1 MRAQLRTYHPI
12 PSLQTYSD
20 QSDYKQL
27 QDAPR
32 LKSILKGACD
42 DRPEPATLEELA
54 ELTKFPKTNPINLC
68 FIISTFAS
76 KVQTKFFVPPYE
88 FHDLIMNQSLSSES
102 RGKAFLWLMWAYL
115 ETDLSP
121 EELEKNPF
129 GMGQNG
135 GHSIP
140 SLESLT
146 PDQVELEN
154 IDTPDELTFGATMT
168 RERKIYIDAAAQLP
182 NSAPTAGGS
191 GGGSGNS
198 VKLKMKEIS
207 SYRKAME
214 ATGSPEPHLGSRR
227 SSFGS
232 EESDLEGDDGDKSR
246 SPSPARLRLILKA
259 PSRSAGSQRN
269 KQDTNVIKTQAAL
282 REAKCQLEIQKL
294 LRHKDKRSRN
304 QRYRLG
310 PLLREWNKIKNLDP
324 LYDSDRD
331 DTMREN
337 EDVAPTT
344 TSALK
349 SKKKKPVE
357 SEAHANGTSNGSAT
371 DPNSATMILPG
382 PANRKIEI
390 PGDYG
395 EESTAMA
402 TAFRRSSRWIGR
414 WSPKTESDS
423 SSDDKLKADRD
434 ERLAR
439 QQAREVNEIQN
450 IEIMLREENEKALA
464 MERDLILM
472 REKEMLE
479 KSYLEEERLA
489 AGGKPA
495 SKSKSSKSSAKKRK
509 AKEGEDMMGVMDAD
523 EEGAEKKKSTPAPRK
538 SRKRKDS
545 NEPGGPDKKP
555 KLAEPALPAMVPQP
569 SIVSSFP
576 PIVSDPQ
583 SGVVPISAQN
593 GVAPVAA
600 VPQPVVMESMPAP
613 QPPPQPQEPPAV
625 NGSPPSV
632 MSLGNLLD

>member
-42 DRPEPATLEELA
+42 DRPEPATLEEVA

-76 KVQTKFFVPPYE
+76 KVQSKFFVPPYE
-88 FHDLIMNQSLSSES
+88 FHDLIMNRSLSSES

-121 EELEKNPF
+121 EALEKNPF

-135 GHSIP
+135 GHCVP
-140 SLESLT
+140 PLESLT
-146 PDQVELEN
+146 PEQVELEN
-154 IDTPDELTFGATMT
+154 IDTSDELTFGATMT
-168 RERKIYIDAAAQLP
+168 KERKIYIDAAAQLP

-207 SYRKAME
+207 SYRKALE
-214 ATGSPEPHLGSRR
+214 ATGSPEPHLSSRR

-232 EESDLEGDDGDKSR
+232 EESDLEGDDGEKSR

-310 PLLREWNKIKNLDP
+310 PVLREWNKIKNLDP

-331 DTMREN
+331 DTMRGN
-337 EDVAPTT
+337 EDAAPTS

-357 SEAHANGTSNGSAT
+357 SEAHPNGTSNGSSM

-402 TAFRRSSRWIGR
+402 TAFRRSARWIER

-423 SSDDKLKADRD
+423 SSDDKLKAYRV

-439 QQAREVNEIQN
+439 QQAREANEIQN

-464 MERDLILM
+464 IERDMMLM

-495 SKSKSSKSSAKKRK
+495 SKSKSSKTSAKKRK
-509 AKEGEDMMGVMDAD
+509 PKEGEDMMGVMDAD
-523 EEGAEKKKSTPAPRK
+523 EEAAEKKKSTPASRK

-555 KLAEPALPAMVPQP
+555 KLADPALPPMVSQT

-576 PIVSDPQ
+576 PIALEPQ
-583 SGVVPISAQN
+583 NSGQN
-593 GVAPVAA
+593 GAAPVA
-600 VPQPVVMESMPAP
+600 VSQPVVLENMSAP
-613 QPPPQPQEPPAV
+613 QPPSQPQEPPAA